1 MSTRET
7 PVFLARERRDADQ
20 LAGMLQEAQIGAEVQ
35 EVAVGEH
42 GRGWRVLVP
51 SGEQRRARRLAAEF
65 ENQRYG
71 DWRARREEDAA
82 WGVVE
87 SEGELVT
94 PTPVYSAQ
102 SVMQAHFLKNLLE
115 EHGIAAVVT
124 NQVLHGGAGVDL
136 VGTPTAAK
144 VLVAAEEAEAARQF
158 ALEFD
163 ERLYEG
169 GSFAAAG
176 PVSGE
181 EEEAEPA
188 WPVCPKCGAK
198 RTTRCP
204 ICETSGTDFPPA
216 DRGFLGDLASKAAC
230 SCGGS
235 GTCAASRPADD
246 LAEPAEE
253 ESKQPAMLMCTV
265 CDEPFVP
272 SYPRRCQWCGHEF
285 DDGYVVERIVADEEI
300 PSRAITVVVLLGL
313 LLIGLMAYFILIL

>member
-1 MSTRET
+1 MSTPET

-20 LAGMLQEAQIGAEVQ
+20 LVGLLEEAQIGAEVQ
-35 EVAVGEH
+35 EVSVGEH

-51 SGEQRRARRLAAEF
+51 SGEQRRARRLAAEL

-71 DWRARREEDAA
+71 DRRTRREADAA

-87 SEGELVT
+87 SESALAT

-102 SVMQAHFLKNLLE
+102 SVMQAHFLKNLLQ

-136 VGTPTAAK
+136 VGTPTAAE
-144 VLVAAEEAEAARQF
+144 VLVSAEDAEAARRF

-163 ERLYEG
+163 DRLYEG
-169 GSFAAAG
+169 GASAAAG
-176 PVSGE
+176 REDE
-181 EEEAEPA
+181 EAAEPA
-188 WPVCPKCGAK
+188 WPVCPKCGAA

-204 ICETSGTDFPPA
+204 VCETSGTDFPPA
-216 DRGFLGDLASKAAC
+216 DQGYLGDLAGKAAG
-230 SCGGS
+230 SCADS
-235 GTCAASRPADD
+235 GTCALSKPAENP
-246 LAEPAEE
+246 AEPAEE
-253 ESKQPAMLMCTV
+253 ERKPAVILMCTV

-285 DDGYVVERIVADEEI
+285 DDGYVVERIVPDVDI
-300 PSRAITVVVLLGL
+300 PSRAIAVVVLLGL
-313 LLIGLMAYFILIL
+313 LLIGVMAYFILIL